1 MAKKKSFE
9 AQTEAAA
16 SKFFTSS
23 ATKSSDVLDTN
34 NIEEDKHVDINTS
47 DKPEADVIN
56 KNLKSN
62 PKHRLHVILDVELL
76 EYVQIMQRLDGDGSM
91 VQYIKKLIMQDK
103 IARIQD
109 YDKAKDLF
117 NLN

>member
-23 ATKSSDVLDTN
+23 VTRSDVLNTN
-34 NIEEDKHVDINTS
+34 NIEEDKQVDVKTLN
-47 DKPEADVIN
+47 KPETDIIN

-91 VQYIKKLIMQDK
+91 VQYIKNLIMQDK
-103 IARIQD
+103 ITRSQD
-109 YDKAKDLF
+109 YEKAKELF